1 MSTGASVA
9 ESARTATKIRLLTVP
24 AAAGLLY
31 AIIGVWG
38 LRFVYLSDF
47 FQMIWL
53 ADAQRA
59 GIATAYANGFLG
71 MGYPALLNVV
81 TWATG
86 NILTSGKLIQAV
98 SGAAILFMLPAVMR
112 HAFGD
117 ARGSLW
123 AQSLLAV
130 DAVFVFA
137 AAGETPDLLA
147 AAFMV
152 GGVLAAT
159 MFVRRPSAAAACAA
173 GLALGLGYLVRYHCL
188 LLLPW
193 LTLAMAVLA
202 PGRRRTSL
210 WALAA
215 FVVAASPQF
224 IVSALVQGHPLFNL
238 HIKSVAMGYYGVSSD
253 FVEKTRPYT
262 LWRVLTENPAAVA
275 KQYTI
280 FVARYFAEI
289 GGSMLLLGGAFL
301 STRKESRGWVM
312 VAVPAIAL
320 TGLLAAKFYTDR
332 AILFQLAMWYL
343 VVGRVLAH
351 LLSSNESRWTRAM
364 AFALAMGI
372 AASSVLDAGRMWS
385 RMARLRDLNS
395 EITTVLRGAGIDSS
409 RSVFTTHLSYYLA
422 DDPAGGAFYPHDTWL
437 LYDPAYARE
446 FPHAYLTDQASL
458 EAFAGRHRLRFLLL
472 GPLTAD
478 IAPAVFEAHRAGSL
492 GPRFRLLRDWG
503 DLALYE
509 HVGS

>member
-1 MSTGASVA
+1 VWSDPSIRALDSSPLFRLNWRADPWREYAVADSDTRDVTTESGRGTLASYDALGGVVA
-9 ESARTATKIRLLTVP
+9 LDGVRAGDTVVVRTNFFPAWTAYANDVPVTLVNKEGQLAFQAPFDGTYRVELRYPRRTAWLLLAWCAV
-24 AAAGLLY
+24 AAGCILLARWPESGPEPPGSNTPVNEHRGECGRVSPY
-31 AIIGVWG
+31 RDEDPPTDRACRRRVA
-38 LRFVYLSDF
+38 LRDHRSVGAPVRVPLGFLPDD
-47 FQMIWL
+47 L
-53 ADAQRA
+53 ARRCQRA

-215 FVVAASPQF
+215 FVSRR
-224 IVSALVQGHPLFNL
+224 HR
-238 HIKSVAMGYYGVSSD
+238 SSSCPPWC
-253 FVEKTRPYT
+253 KATRSSICT
-262 LWRVLTENPAAVA
+262 
-275 KQYTI
+275 
-280 FVARYFAEI
+280 
-289 GGSMLLLGGAFL
+289 
-301 STRKESRGWVM
+301 SRAWPWG
-312 VAVPAIAL
+312 
-320 TGLLAAKFYTDR
+320 
-332 AILFQLAMWYL
+332 
-343 VVGRVLAH
+343 
-351 LLSSNESRWTRAM
+351 
-364 AFALAMGI
+364 
-372 AASSVLDAGRMWS
+372 
-385 RMARLRDLNS
+385 
-395 EITTVLRGAGIDSS
+395 TTVSVPISS
-409 RSVFTTHLSYYLA
+409 RRPGLTRS
-422 DDPAGGAFYPHDTWL
+422 GGC
-437 LYDPAYARE
+437 
-446 FPHAYLTDQASL
+446 
-458 EAFAGRHRLRFLLL
+458 
-472 GPLTAD
+472 
-478 IAPAVFEAHRAGSL
+478 
-492 GPRFRLLRDWG
+492 
-503 DLALYE
+503 
-509 HVGS
+509 